1 MNEPHEVKKT
11 MSRLIL
17 ANRTTSEMN
26 GIMPF
31 RTIEFSDDELLG
43 DMRVTVTLQDGS
55 KQYGLFTNLAF
66 PTGRITIKNPCTGR

>member
-1 MNEPHEVKKT
+1 
-11 MSRLIL
+11 
-17 ANRTTSEMN
+17 MN